1 MNVSRTTW
9 AGALAAVGTAI
20 AAIEG
25 LPPKFRLAALAL
37 SACGTACLGYWA
49 ADSREK
55 PRPPLP
61 LLLLV
66 TLLAALIATT
76 ACTIAGFR
84 GSAVIPSF
92 GEYSLEITSGS
103 IGRAPTNTPP
113 PVVATNAP

>member
-1 MNVSRTTW
+1 MISRTTW

-20 AAIEG
+20 AAIDG

-55 PRPPLP
+55 PQPPLP
-61 LLLLV
+61 LFILLSILV
-66 TLLAALIATT
+66 LVLTT
-76 ACTIAGFR
+76 TGCTIAGFR
-84 GSAVIPSF
+84 GSAVIPTF

-103 IGRAPTNTPP
+103 IGRAPTNAPP
-113 PVVATNAP
+113 PLVATNAP

>member
-1 MNVSRTTW
+1 MISRTTW

-20 AAIEG
+20 AAIDG

-55 PRPPLP
+55 PKPPLP
-61 LLLLV
+61 LFLLLSILV
-66 TLLAALIATT
+66 LVLTTT

-92 GEYSLEITSGS
+92 GEYSLEITQGS
-103 IGRAPTNTPP
+103 IGRAPTNQPPQGTNTTTP
-113 PVVATNAP
+113 